1 MRFSLVLCGLI
12 SLTPLAMAQTAPPPS
27 GSSWA
32 RVQALPAGTPVHMS
46 TAHSG
51 GLCHIRSVDAETLTC
66 AHGSKD
72 TVIPRAEIKSIT
84 LTRRTASTLG
94 MAGVG
99 VGLSAIAVS
108 VTSSA
113 VDYHGSAK
121 GAVWAG
127 AAGLGVV
134 IFAPIGYF
142 SDIFRGPIIYTAP

>member
-1 MRFSLVLCGLI
+1 M
-12 SLTPLAMAQTAPPPS
+12 
-27 GSSWA
+27 
-32 RVQALPAGTPVHMS
+32 
-46 TAHSG
+46 
-51 GLCHIRSVDAETLTC
+51 C

-72 TVIPRAEIKSIT
+72 TIIPRSEIKSIK

-94 MAGVG
+94 MAAIGIG
-99 VGLSAIAVS
+99 ASAIAVS
-108 VTSSA
+108 ATSSA

-142 SDIFRGPIIYTAP
+142 SDLFRGPTVYQAP